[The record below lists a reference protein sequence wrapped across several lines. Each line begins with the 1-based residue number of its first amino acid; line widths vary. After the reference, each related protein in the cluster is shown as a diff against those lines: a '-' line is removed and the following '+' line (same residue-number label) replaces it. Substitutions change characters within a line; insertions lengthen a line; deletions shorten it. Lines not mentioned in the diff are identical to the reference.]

1 MQEKKILCKWPI
13 QYLQDELFGICTGDL
28 VVIACDSGCGKS
40 TISRLIARSAREEDC
55 NTCLYSLENKPGT
68 FADEEIQMAYQDDT
82 GDYTSLREFQI
93 FSTKIPAKYKK
104 YCEIAARRAAKRASD
119 GSLCLKVQEQAVRGD
134 YNANT
139 LIQTLRHDIEAGYK
153 LFIIDHLDAIDVQNE
168 YSAALQIMSELWALV
183 CEKNIAVVAFSQIV
197 KSNNPPL
204 CPSYDDLRGS
214 KAKTFKATAVIT
226 LAKHG
231 YGYYLPPFKYPQ
243 AQPTYINIAK
253 ARDVRTSCAV
263 CFFFAGGYLDTY
275 QKVSYEASGR
285 FIDGLTREKLQK
297 FKEKQESQK

>member
-1 MQEKKILCKWPI
+1 MSEKKILCKLPI
-13 QYLQDELFGICTGDL
+13 KYLQDELFGICTGDL
-28 VVIACDSGCGKS
+28 MVIACDSGCGKS
-40 TISRLIARSAREEDC
+40 TISRLIARQAREDGC
-55 NTCLYSLENKPGT
+55 KTCLYSLENKPGT
-68 FADEEIQMAYQDDT
+68 FADEEIQMAYQEDT
-82 GDYTSLREFQI
+82 ADYMSLREFQI
-93 FSTKIPAKYKK
+93 FKADMPAKYQK
-104 YCEIAARRAAKRASD
+104 YCKLAANRATKRAPD
-119 GSLCLKVQEQAVRGD
+119 GGLYLKVQEQAVRGD

-139 LIQTLRHDIEAGYK
+139 LIANLRADIDAGYK

-168 YSAALQIMSELWALV
+168 YNAALQIMSELWALV

-253 ARDVRTSCAV
+253 ARDVKTSCAV
-263 CFFFAGGYLDTY
+263 CFFFAGTYLDVY
-275 QKVSYEASGR
+275 EKVSYEASGR
-285 FIDGLTREKLQK
+285 FVDGLTREKLQK
-297 FKEKQESQK
+297 FKENQEAKK

>member
-1 MQEKKILCKWPI
+1 MQEKKILCKLPI
-13 QYLQDELFGICTGDL
+13 KYLQDELFGICTGDL
-28 VVIACDSGCGKS
+28 MVIACDSGCGKS
-40 TISRLIARSAREEDC
+40 TISRLIARQAREDGC
-55 NTCLYSLENKPGT
+55 KTCLYSLENKPGT
-68 FADEEIQMAYQDDT
+68 FADEEIQMAYQEDT
-82 GDYTSLREFQI
+82 LDYMSLREFQI
-93 FSTKIPAKYKK
+93 FKAEMPAKYQK
-104 YCEIAARRAAKRASD
+104 YCKLAANRATKRAAD
-119 GSLCLKVQEQAVRGD
+119 GGLYLKVQEQAVRGD

-139 LIQTLRHDIEAGYK
+139 LIANLRADIDAGYK

-168 YSAALQIMSELWALV
+168 YNAALQIMSELWALV

-253 ARDVRTSCAV
+253 ARDVKTSCAV
-263 CFFFAGGYLDTY
+263 CFFFAGAYLDVY
-275 QKVSYEASGR
+275 EKVSYEASGR
-285 FIDGLTREKLQK
+285 FVDGLTREKLQK
-297 FKEKQESQK
+297 FKENQESKK